1 MIVKTKDYKCRICGC
16 SEISHNYS
24 NYECSGCS
32 VIFRSVSAFS
42 LNRQLKVQY
51 LPEYDLEKWGELNYA
66 KLYDSGIDLRACMNG
81 PKELEPYRDSEWG
94 KYKTIVSAGI
104 KIEPSHNDMDI
115 KIYPRSGLG
124 FKYDIRLSNST
135 GIVDSQFRGEV
146 KMAIVNMGSEP
157 YIIHPGDRI
166 AQMVVEKRLD
176 VEVVKVD
183 QLGETERG
191 EGGFGST
198 GKN

>member
-1 MIVKTKDYKCRICGC
+1 MIVESKYFKCRICGSNKYVHSYC
-16 SEISHNYS
+16 
-24 NYECSGCS
+24 NYECYGCS
-32 VIFRSVSAFS
+32 TLFKYLDAFS
-42 LNRQLKVQY
+42 LNRQLRVQY

-104 KIEPSHNDMDI
+104 KIEPSHKDMDI
-115 KIYPRSGLG
+115 KVYPRSGLG

>member
-1 MIVKTKDYKCRICGC
+1 MIVESKDFKCRICGC
-16 SEISHNYS
+16 NEVIYDYS
-24 NYECSGCS
+24 NYECYGCS
-32 VIFRSVSAFS
+32 VMFRNMDLFS
-42 LNRQLKVQY
+42 LKRQLKIQY
-51 LPEYDLEKWGELNYA
+51 LPEYDLEEWGELNYA

-104 KIEPSHNDMDI
+104 KIEPSHKDMDI

-146 KMAIVNMGSEP
+146 KMAIVNMGSVP
-157 YIIHPGDRI
+157 YVIYPGDRI

>member
-1 MIVKTKDYKCRICGC
+1 MIVEVKDFKCRICGC
-16 SEISHNYS
+16 SEILHNYS

-32 VIFRSVSAFS
+32 VMFRSVNAFS

-66 KLYDSGIDLRACMNG
+66 KLYDSGIDLRACIDK
-81 PKELEPYRDSEWG
+81 PIKLDPYNNSIQG
-94 KYKTIVSAGI
+94 SYKAVFSTGI

-115 KIYPRSGLG
+115 KVYPRSGLG

-135 GIVDSQFRGEV
+135 GIVDNQYRGVV
-146 KMAIVNMGSEP
+146 KVALINMGSESFV
-157 YIIHPGDRI
+157 INPGDRVV
-166 AQMVVEKRLD
+166 QMVVEKRLD
-176 VEVVKVD
+176 VEAVKVD